1 MPERS
6 SRRLRLALLAA
17 VVVSLAVRLNNVVAF
32 PGMRAPDGF
41 GHFTYIWHLA
51 TTGTV
56 PLATA
61 GWSFF
66 HPPLYYAWMAAV
78 WNVFSTADGAAR
90 LQIGTAVLAA
100 AGLVHAAV
108 AFAFVRR
115 RHPGRPV
122 LAAAAAGFVLF
133 LPVQL
138 YTAGYL
144 GNEALHAVLASLSLL
159 ATIRLVERPTAA
171 RASVLGL
178 LLGLAMLTKFT
189 ALAIVAGTLA
199 SVVFV
204 SIGRS
209 DLYGGIRGDLRS
221 GIRLSLLAGA
231 VAVAVC
237 GWFYVRNLEVYGTPF
252 RMSRDTLA
260 VSLIENTQ
268 MQGTRSL
275 AEFLLFDPMIVVRP
289 QWPRGIPL
297 TSDVPLRI
305 EHDALRES
313 VWTGMFA
320 NTFFDAVGN
329 QVLPSVTT
337 DETARRAGQILLA
350 LALLPTALVLLGLGA
365 TVLGLL
371 RRDQED
377 ADIVMLTCFVA
388 SMGLFVVG
396 AIAVPMHAAI
406 KATYLLHCS
415 AMFAYWLASGLA
427 LLEGR
432 LAPLRRLALAD
443 GAALALVAVVVFS
456 QGVFLWRDYIERTGS
471 IAVWKN
477 LEGMLAYAGGNR
489 EAARSSFAHAAASD
503 LYLAQENLAAL
514 ALEDGH
520 TLESLYRMRLAARLQ
535 PAQSIGWANDRARLD
550 RTTQAE
556 YRNSIGSAL
565 YELGRVDE
573 AAVVLG
579 EAIELDPTIPEVSFD
594 LGLVELE
601 RSLEADDPAG
611 RRRLELAAARNFAR
625 AYELDPGFT
634 EAGALAAEL
643 DGKAGS
649 CRDFVSSA
657 PSRAWTPRRAYPIE
671 TTTGSLHASVLHR
684 RRPITKLSPALEADL
699 ARRGCEW
706 NPASGIGT

>member
-1 MPERS
+1 MPERDS
-6 SRRLRLALLAA
+6 IRIWLLLLVLAA
-17 VVVSLAVRLNNVVAF
+17 ISLAVRLNNVIAF

-51 TTGTV
+51 STGTV

-66 HPPLYYAWMAAV
+66 HPPLYYAWMASV
-78 WNVFSTADGAAR
+78 WNFFPALDGATR
-90 LQIGTAVLAA
+90 LQIGTAVIAA

-108 AFAFVRR
+108 AYAFVRR
-115 RHPGRPV
+115 RHPGRP
-122 LAAAAAGFVLF
+122 LLAFAAAAFLLF

-144 GNEALHAVLASLSLL
+144 GNEALHAVLASLALL
-159 ATIRLVERPTAA
+159 ACMRLLERPTAA
-171 RASVLGL
+171 RATVLGL

-199 SVVFV
+199 SVLVV
-204 SIGRS
+204 ARQ
-209 DLYGGIRGDLRS
+209 RGDLVS
-221 GIRLSLLAGA
+221 GLRLAVLSAA
-231 VAVAVC
+231 VAASVC

-268 MQGTRSL
+268 MQGTRSV

-297 TSDVPLRI
+297 TSDIPLAI
-305 EHDALRES
+305 EHDPLRES

-350 LALLPTALVLLGLGA
+350 LALIPTGLVLAGLLA
-365 TVLGLL
+365 TIVGML
-371 RRDQED
+371 RRDWDD
-377 ADIVMLTCFVA
+377 ADVVMLTCFVS
-388 SMGLFVVG
+388 SMALFVAG
-396 AIAVPMHAAI
+396 AISVPMHAAI
-406 KATYLLHCS
+406 KATYLMHGS

-427 LLEGR
+427 LLDGR
-432 LAPLRRLALAD
+432 LRPLQRLALAD
-443 GAALALVAVVVFS
+443 GAALALAAVVVFS

-477 LEGMLAYAGGNR
+477 LEGMLAYAGGDR
-489 EAARSSFAHAAASD
+489 EAARASFAQAAGAD

-514 ALEDGH
+514 ALEDGQ

-535 PAQSIGWANDRARLD
+535 PAQSIGWAADRASFD

-556 YRNSIGSAL
+556 YRNSIGAAL
-565 YELGRVDE
+565 YELGRIDE
-573 AAVVLG
+573 AAEALG
-579 EAIELDPTIPEVSFD
+579 AAIALDPSIPETSFD
-594 LGLVELE
+594 LGIVELSRALAE
-601 RSLEADDPAG
+601 SDAAT
-611 RRRLELAAARNFAR
+611 RRRLELAAARSFAK

-634 EAGALAAEL
+634 AAGALAAEL
-643 DGKAGS
+643 DGEQGS
-649 CRDFVSSA
+649 CRDFATVA
-657 PSRAWTPRRAYPIE
+657 PRHAWTPQRAYPVE
-671 TTTGSLHASVLHR
+671 TTTGNLHASALHR
-684 RRPITKLSPALEADL
+684 RRHITRLGPAVEAEL
-699 ARRGCEW
+699 GRRGCLL
-706 NPASGIGT
+706 